1 MKPSAPFERLL
12 PPEVEIDL
20 YSLNPHWQGKPG
32 PLVPK
37 FRRWIFPRLLRSL
50 LSGITPAVV
59 LRGPRRVGKTVLL
72 RQLIEELLARGVD
85 PRAILYVAFDELE
98 SLRTL
103 RDPILRRVRRLSSSS
118 KAT

>member
-32 PLVPK
+32 PLVPEFK
-37 FRRWIFPRLLRSL
+37 RWLFPRLLRSL
-50 LSGITPAVV
+50 LAGITPAVV

-85 PRAILYVAFDELE
+85 PRWPT
-98 SLRTL
+98 S
-103 RDPILRRVRRLSSSS
+103 RRAAWNRKWTSFSPSDQTHPGRG
-118 KAT
+118 KI